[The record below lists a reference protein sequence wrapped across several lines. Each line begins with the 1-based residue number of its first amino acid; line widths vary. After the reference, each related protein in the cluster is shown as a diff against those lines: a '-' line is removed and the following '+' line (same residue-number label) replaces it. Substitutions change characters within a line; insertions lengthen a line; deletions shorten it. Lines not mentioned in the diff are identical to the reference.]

1 MKSVLFKTINVFLA
15 IFCVGVLYANH
26 VDVNILSNESA
37 TSSLGDNS
45 FEYENKENS
54 FLFMKN
60 GELVGCLPTNKKMHF
75 SSYIPNLRCNAVAIG
90 AKSIAVAGSTA
101 AAGAVV
107 GAAAPTAVLSAIGFG
122 SSGVIAGSA
131 AAAAQAAI
139 GNVVAGS
146 AFSWLTAAGFAA
158 VSAPILVTGAVVG
171 AAGLGLA

>member
-101 AAGAVV
+101 AA
-107 GAAAPTAVLSAIGFG
+107 
-122 SSGVIAGSA
+122 
-131 AAAAQAAI
+131 AAQAAI

-158 VSAPILVTGAVVG
+158 VSAPVLVTGAVVG